1 MVSVAYACAFSLTL
15 GFITP
20 LKQLLLPNL
29 SSSIGLL
36 FLPYGIHIL
45 AFNYHGWQAILYLLP
60 VTYLTLALS
69 IPRGFNL
76 DYLSPLVSLIACYV
90 RFLIASAFITAQPK
104 QPAVKITTFL
114 LLTGKLATIFVGL
127 SLRWL
132 NFGEI
137 NLFSTIVYAIGDD
150 TGLVVC
156 FLMLIYSFRLG
167 RLVHSEHTDH

>member
-1 MVSVAYACAFSLTL
+1 M
-15 GFITP
+15 
-20 LKQLLLPNL
+20 
-29 SSSIGLL
+29 
-36 FLPYGIHIL
+36 
-45 AFNYHGWQAILYLLP
+45 
-60 VTYLTLALS
+60 
-69 IPRGFNL
+69 
-76 DYLSPLVSLIACYV
+76 
-90 RFLIASAFITAQPK
+90 IASAFISAQPK
-104 QPAVKITTFL
+104 QPAVKITTFF

-156 FLMLIYSFRLG
+156 FLMLIYGFRLA